1 MSQASRQI
9 VSSTSAASWP
19 ATMRS
24 RIPAALCH
32 RDTVSRKGQRLD
44 IPVRRWHRGHRRH
57 AFAPLPLRRRAIVIV
72 AGNNE
77 QFARL
82 CEVLGCGERVSD
94 PRFATLALRG
104 RNRQPLGAVLEP
116 AIAARKAVSDLPVAL
131 ENAGLPAG
139 PVCGLAQV
147 STIGR
152 CERAA
157 CRRPG
162 MLQEVLGLESAAIG
176 RLAAAGAI

>member
-1 MSQASRQI
+1 
-9 VSSTSAASWP
+9 
-19 ATMRS
+19 
-24 RIPAALCH
+24 
-32 RDTVSRKGQRLD
+32 
-44 IPVRRWHRGHRRH
+44 VRRGTEGIGGMPSRLFHC
-57 AFAPLPLRRRAIVIV
+57 ADEAIVIV

-94 PRFATLALRG
+94 PRFATVALRG

-116 AIAARKAVSDLPVAL
+116 AIAARKAVDLPVAL

-147 STIGR
+147 FDDR
-152 CERAA
+152 QVRARGLSQA
-157 CRRPG
+157 

-176 RLAAAGAI
+176 RLAAAGAIRLLPISRTSPAPAPARRCGTAPAVC